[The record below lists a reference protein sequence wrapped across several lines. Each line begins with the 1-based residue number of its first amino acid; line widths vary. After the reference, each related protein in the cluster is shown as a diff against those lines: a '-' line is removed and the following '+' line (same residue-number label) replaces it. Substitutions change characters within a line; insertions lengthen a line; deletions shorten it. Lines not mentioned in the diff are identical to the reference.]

1 MKVWPGY
8 WKNQLK
14 RMHMKVN
21 EDNGKA
27 TGTVNRRY
35 QKVWRF
41 SSNGFLMDIGFL
53 VSAPNFGIGG
63 SRLWDK
69 EENIETSGNKK
80 KRRSIQIKIDLYEV
94 CLSGIIYF
102 LLFYFKTILTPF
114 FFVKFLVYLSLG
126 ERSSES
132 IGHKDLS
139 RNRIRQHMNG
149 GG

>member
-63 SRLWDK
+63 DGDLVEGRVTKDK
-69 EENIETSGNKK
+69 
-80 KRRSIQIKIDLYEV
+80 
-94 CLSGIIYF
+94 
-102 LLFYFKTILTPF
+102 
-114 FFVKFLVYLSLG
+114 
-126 ERSSES
+126 
-132 IGHKDLS
+132 
-139 RNRIRQHMNG
+139 
-149 GG
+149 